1 MQLVVN
7 LSFNGQCEAAFKL
20 YEQALGGAITMMLRY
35 SESPMAQITTQTI
48 LESAPESGDKI
59 MHATMQ
65 LGGQT
70 LTGTDYGNYQVPQGF
85 ALQLNVDDPVEAEH
99 LAETLADGGTVHM
112 PLQTTF
118 WAERYAVITDRFG
131 TPWKINCGKRG

>member
-7 LSFNGQCEAAFKL
+7 LSFDGQCEAAFRL
-20 YEQALGGAITMMLRY
+20 YEQVLGGTITMMLRY
-35 SESPMAQITTQTI
+35 SESPMSPA
-48 LESAPESGDKI
+48 APDAGDKI
-59 MHATMQ
+59 MHATML

-70 LTGTDYGNYQVPQGF
+70 LTGTDYGNHQVPQGF
-85 ALQLNVDDPVEAEH
+85 ALQLDVDDPGEAERLANS
-99 LAETLADGGTVHM
+99 LAEGGTVHV

-131 TPWKINCGKRG
+131 TPWKINCCKRGQEKL

>member
-7 LSFNGQCEAAFKL
+7 LSFNGRCEAAFQW
-20 YEQALGGAITMMLRY
+20 YEQLLGGSITMMLRY
-35 SESPMAQITTQTI
+35 SESPMAQA
-48 LESAPESGDKI
+48 APEAGDTI
-59 MHATMQ
+59 VHATMQ

-70 LTGTDYGNYQVPQGF
+70 LTGTDVPSDSYPPQGF
-85 ALQLNVDDPVEAEH
+85 ALQLNIDDPGEAERLANS
-99 LAETLADGGTVHM
+99 LAEGGTVHM

-131 TPWKINCGKRG
+131 TPWKINCGR